1 MIGEFYEPADFESD
15 PLVKLLRND
24 GDDEEVDI
32 LESYYR
38 SAQHRTRTSE
48 KDRDAYN

>member
-1 MIGEFYEPADFESD
+1 MIGEFYEQADFESD
-15 PLVKLLRND
+15 PLVRMLREE
-24 GDDEEVDI
+24 GDSEEVDI